1 MSQNSTTSQNTNNNQ
16 PQQKN
21 VKDMTLEEQVNYYKT
36 KFQKSR
42 TLSKML
48 DTQMKQLK
56 EKLANYECQEGEEC
70 DLIMKFKYD
79 KDIFYLFK
87 DSKKKFFLNENTLD
101 KELIEQLKK
110 FPSIKLYDYD
120 KDLKNK
126 DNYLTQIINQYEEK
140 IKKLTKENEDMQN
153 KLKEIQLKQNQINEE
168 KLRIENIIK
177 NILEKSNEI
186 NIQLKNIFDMD
197 NISNDESVIKEI
209 YSKIKE
215 NINNLKLADDMNNTN
230 QNNNDN
236 NNINIWLN
244 ELNNFII
251 LLLNELQDNIF
262 KILEREKEDT
272 QEKNK
277 YQKTIDE
284 ILLNHQDEKNKLFIE
299 LEGDRNK
306 MKNLYAKI
314 AELEKEKYDISK
326 DKETSIQR
334 LNKQINSGVNLN
346 YLKNIMISFLSSNDK
361 NIQEGLLPV
370 IYKSLDFNQS
380 EIKVVHENRNKS
392 SGFFS
397 YFRNNYFKDLEI
409 LYYKKNYIINL
420 KF

>member
-16 PQQKN
+16 SQQKN

-153 KLKEIQLKQNQINEE
+153 KLKEIQLNQNQINEE

-197 NISNDESVIKEI
+197 NISNDEGIIKEI

-361 NIQEGLLPV
+361 NIQDGLLPV

-392 SGFFS
+392 NGFFS
-397 YFRNNYFKDLEI
+397 YFRNN
-409 LYYKKNYIINL
+409 
-420 KF
+420 

>member
-126 DNYLTQIINQYEEK
+126 DNYLMQIINQYEEK
-140 IKKLTKENEDMQN
+140 IKKLAKENEDMQN
-153 KLKEIQLKQNQINEE
+153 NLKEIQLNQNQINEE
-168 KLRIENIIK
+168 KIRIENIIK

-215 NINNLKLADDMNNTN
+215 NINNLKLVDEMNNIN
-230 QNNNDN
+230 QNNND

-361 NIQEGLLPV
+361 NIQDGLLPV

-392 SGFFS
+392 NGFFS
-397 YFRNNYFKDLEI
+397 YFRNN
-409 LYYKKNYIINL
+409 
-420 KF
+420 

>member
-1 MSQNSTTSQNTNNNQ
+1 MSQNSTSSQNTNNNQ

-153 KLKEIQLKQNQINEE
+153 KLKEIQLNQNQINEE

-215 NINNLKLADDMNNTN
+215 NINNLKLVDETNNIN

-361 NIQEGLLPV
+361 NIQDGLLPV

-392 SGFFS
+392 NGFFS
-397 YFRNNYFKDLEI
+397 YFRNN
-409 LYYKKNYIINL
+409 
-420 KF
+420 

>member
-16 PQQKN
+16 SQQKN

-153 KLKEIQLKQNQINEE
+153 KLKEIQLNQNQINEE

-392 SGFFS
+392 NGFFS
-397 YFRNNYFKDLEI
+397 YFRNN
-409 LYYKKNYIINL
+409 
-420 KF
+420 

>member
-48 DTQMKQLK
+48 DTQIKQLK

-126 DNYLTQIINQYEEK
+126 DNYLMQIINQYEEK
-140 IKKLTKENEDMQN
+140 IKKLAKENEDMQN
-153 KLKEIQLKQNQINEE
+153 NLKEIQLNQNQINEE

-215 NINNLKLADDMNNTN
+215 NINNLKLVDEMNNIN
-230 QNNNDN
+230 QNNND

-361 NIQEGLLPV
+361 NIQDGLLPV

-392 SGFFS
+392 NGFFS
-397 YFRNNYFKDLEI
+397 YFRNN
-409 LYYKKNYIINL
+409 
-420 KF
+420 

>member
-1 MSQNSTTSQNTNNNQ
+1 MSQNSTSSQNTNNNQ
-16 PQQKN
+16 SQQKN

-48 DTQMKQLK
+48 DTQIKQLK

-153 KLKEIQLKQNQINEE
+153 KLKEIQLNQNQINEE

-361 NIQEGLLPV
+361 NIQDGLLPV

-392 SGFFS
+392 NGFFS
-397 YFRNNYFKDLEI
+397 YFRNN
-409 LYYKKNYIINL
+409 
-420 KF
+420 

>member
-16 PQQKN
+16 SQQKN

-48 DTQMKQLK
+48 DTQIKQLK

-153 KLKEIQLKQNQINEE
+153 KLKEIQLNQNQINEE

-361 NIQEGLLPV
+361 NIQDGLLPV

-392 SGFFS
+392 NGFFS
-397 YFRNNYFKDLEI
+397 YFRNN
-409 LYYKKNYIINL
+409 
-420 KF
+420 

>member
-48 DTQMKQLK
+48 DTQIKQLK

-126 DNYLTQIINQYEEK
+126 DNYLMQIINQYEEK
-140 IKKLTKENEDMQN
+140 IKKLAKENEDMQN
-153 KLKEIQLKQNQINEE
+153 NLKEIQLNQNQINEE
-168 KLRIENIIK
+168 KIRIENIIK

-215 NINNLKLADDMNNTN
+215 NINNLKLVDEMNNIN
-230 QNNNDN
+230 QNNND

-326 DKETSIQR
+326 EKETSIQR

-346 YLKNIMISFLSSNDK
+346 YLKNIMISFLSSSDK
-361 NIQEGLLPV
+361 NIQDGLLPV

-380 EIKVVHENRNKS
+380 EIKIVHENRNKS
-392 SGFFS
+392 NGFFS
-397 YFRNNYFKDLEI
+397 YFRNN
-409 LYYKKNYIINL
+409 
-420 KF
+420 

>member
-1 MSQNSTTSQNTNNNQ
+1 MSQNSTSSQNTNNNQ

-153 KLKEIQLKQNQINEE
+153 KLKEIQLNQNQINEE

-392 SGFFS
+392 NGFFS
-397 YFRNNYFKDLEI
+397 YFRNN
-409 LYYKKNYIINL
+409 
-420 KF
+420 

>member
-1 MSQNSTTSQNTNNNQ
+1 MSQNSTSSQNTNNNQ
-16 PQQKN
+16 SQQKN

-48 DTQMKQLK
+48 DTQVKQLK

-153 KLKEIQLKQNQINEE
+153 KLKEIQLNQNQINEE
-168 KLRIENIIK
+168 KIRIENIIK

-197 NISNDESVIKEI
+197 NISSDESVIKEI
-209 YSKIKE
+209 YAKIKE
-215 NINNLKLADDMNNTN
+215 NIHNLKSINDINDSN
-230 QNNNDN
+230 QNN

-244 ELNNFII
+244 EINNFII

-326 DKETSIQR
+326 EKETSIQR

-346 YLKNIMISFLSSNDK
+346 YLKNIMISFLSSSDK
-361 NIQEGLLPV
+361 NIQDGLLPV

-380 EIKVVHENRNKS
+380 EIKIVHENRNKS
-392 SGFFS
+392 NGFFS
-397 YFRNNYFKDLEI
+397 YFRNN
-409 LYYKKNYIINL
+409 
-420 KF
+420 

>member
-1 MSQNSTTSQNTNNNQ
+1 MSQNSTSSQNTNNNQ

-153 KLKEIQLKQNQINEE
+153 KLKEIQLNQNQINEE

-361 NIQEGLLPV
+361 NIQDGLLPV

-392 SGFFS
+392 NGFFS
-397 YFRNNYFKDLEI
+397 YFRNN
-409 LYYKKNYIINL
+409 
-420 KF
+420 

>member
-1 MSQNSTTSQNTNNNQ
+1 MSQNSTSSQNTNNNQ
-16 PQQKN
+16 SQQKN

-48 DTQMKQLK
+48 DTQIKQLK

-140 IKKLTKENEDMQN
+140 IKKLAKENEDMQN
-153 KLKEIQLKQNQINEE
+153 NLKEIQLNQNQINEE

-215 NINNLKLADDMNNTN
+215 NINNLKLADDMNNIN

-361 NIQEGLLPV
+361 NIQDGLLPV
-370 IYKSLDFNQS
+370 IYKSLDFNQN

-392 SGFFS
+392 NGFFS
-397 YFRNNYFKDLEI
+397 YFRNN
-409 LYYKKNYIINL
+409 
-420 KF
+420 

>member
-126 DNYLTQIINQYEEK
+126 DNYLMQIINQYEEK

-153 KLKEIQLKQNQINEE
+153 KLKEIQLNQNQINEE

-361 NIQEGLLPV
+361 NIQDGLLPV

-392 SGFFS
+392 NGFFS
-397 YFRNNYFKDLEI
+397 YFRNN
-409 LYYKKNYIINL
+409 
-420 KF
+420 

>member
-1 MSQNSTTSQNTNNNQ
+1 MNQNPNTSQNTINQ
-16 PQQKN
+16 QQLKN

-42 TLSKML
+42 TLSKIL
-48 DTQMKQLK
+48 DTQIKQLK
-56 EKLANYECQEGEEC
+56 EKLNNYECQEGEEC
-70 DLIMKFKYD
+70 DLIMKFKFD

-110 FPSIKLYDYD
+110 FPGIKLYDYD

-140 IKKLTKENEDMQN
+140 LKKLINENEIIQN
-153 KLKEIQLKQNQINEE
+153 KLKEIQTNQNQLNEE
-168 KLRIENIIK
+168 KITLENNIK

-197 NISNDESVIKEI
+197 NISNDESVIKDI
-209 YSKIKE
+209 YAKIKE
-215 NINNLKLADDMNNTN
+215 NINNLKSINDINDSN
-230 QNNNDN
+230 QNINNN
-236 NNINIWLN
+236 SNINIWLN

-262 KILEREKEDT
+262 KIVEREKEDT

-277 YQKTIDE
+277 YQTTIDE
-284 ILLNHQDEKNKLFIE
+284 IMLNHQDEKNKLFIE

-326 DKETSIQR
+326 EKETSIQR

-361 NIQEGLLPV
+361 TIQDGLLPV

-380 EIKVVHENRNKS
+380 EIKIVHENRNKS
-392 SGFFS
+392 NGFFS
-397 YFRNNYFKDLEI
+397 YFRNN
-409 LYYKKNYIINL
+409 
-420 KF
+420 

>member
-153 KLKEIQLKQNQINEE
+153 KLKEIQLNQNQINEE
-168 KLRIENIIK
+168 KIRIENIIK

-361 NIQEGLLPV
+361 NIQDGLLPV

-392 SGFFS
+392 NGFFS
-397 YFRNNYFKDLEI
+397 YFRNN
-409 LYYKKNYIINL
+409 
-420 KF
+420 